1 SSVRA
6 LSKSG
11 QCRSFDADADG
22 IVLGEGAGVIVIKRL
37 DDAER
42 DGDRI
47 YAVLKGI
54 AGSSDGKSLGLTA
67 PRKEG
72 QVRALRRAYGC
83 TGVSPE
89 DVGLMEAHGTGTVV
103 GDRTELE
110 SMSEVFGA
118 ADDRVGNCA
127 LGSVKSNIGHTKC
140 AAGMA
145 SLIKVVLAL
154 HKKVLPPTLNIQKVN
169 SGYDREVSP
178 FSFLDRA
185 CSWVAQRRV
194 GALSAFGFGGTNF
207 HAVVE
212 EYRSM
217 DDPESGLEVWPA
229 ELFLFSGKTRGEA
242 MERVERLEE
251 VLESD
256 VPRNLRDLAAAVSL
270 DVAQGDR
277 VQAAVVARDVTDLQ
291 AKLALLKEDGGD
303 RPGVFLSS
311 EESAEVGKLAF
322 LFPGQGSQRVGML
335 GDLFVAFPQ
344 LSSLLDLGE
353 DWLDRIYPPQACSQE
368 DRREQEAAL
377 TDTRVAQPALGMCD
391 LAMARIFEEL
401 GLSADMHAGHSY
413 GELAA
418 LCVAGAIRAED
429 LLSISEARGRTIL
442 DVAGDDPGTMA
453 AVAGGAEEVA
463 EALDGIEGVVL
474 ANHNAP
480 RQTII
485 SGPTAS
491 VEAALERLA
500 QRQIG
505 ARKIPVACAFH
516 SEVVADAQ
524 QEFAAVLDQY
534 SIEPLLSEVWSNTT
548 ATPYPTDPAAVRS
561 LLAKQLASPVLFA
574 QQIEAMYEAGAR
586 VFVEVGPGRVLTG
599 LVGKILGDREHVSV
613 APGEGGLEPL
623 LLAVASLATSGVPID
638 ASSLF
643 RGRVYDRLDL
653 DHCVS
658 AKLSPL
664 TWKINGQ
671 RATPLFGEPPEG
683 AMLPV
688 TSPPVELVPTGS
700 PAAVVEDDKQKAVID
715 YLANLREMV
724 EAQRQVML
732 AYLGASEVKVV
743 AAEPVIEIDVD
754 EQTDSDQTEVASA
767 SEAAVDVGPMLLEIV
782 SERTGYPI
790 EMLDLDQDLESDLS
804 IDSIKRIEILGV
816 LNDRSGLAAK
826 LGGGDQDELVEE
838 LASIKTL
845 RGIIEWLERHAGDV
859 EEKQV
864 VTGPVVE
871 QASKEH
877 AEPLPDKVS
886 RFVFEIERVAPAQR
900 NGLVLSDKVIA
911 LTRDDSGI
919 AEVLAAVLEKAGA
932 RVHWASA
939 DTPIVEV
946 DGLVHLAS
954 LRSSGGPEEV
964 KALFRHAK
972 LAVGG
977 GAKWIIGVTGMGGLF
992 GRASNGSGRL
1002 GQGG

>member
-1 SSVRA
+1 
-6 LSKSG
+6 
-11 QCRSFDADADG
+11 
-22 IVLGEGAGVIVIKRL
+22 
-37 DDAER
+37 
-42 DGDRI
+42 
-47 YAVLKGI
+47 
-54 AGSSDGKSLGLTA
+54 
-67 PRKEG
+67 
-72 QVRALRRAYGC
+72 
-83 TGVSPE
+83 
-89 DVGLMEAHGTGTVV
+89 
-103 GDRTELE
+103 
-110 SMSEVFGA
+110 
-118 ADDRVGNCA
+118 
-127 LGSVKSNIGHTKC
+127 
-140 AAGMA
+140 
-145 SLIKVVLAL
+145 
-154 HKKVLPPTLNIQKVN
+154 
-169 SGYDREVSP
+169 
-178 FSFLDRA
+178 
-185 CSWVAQRRV
+185 
-194 GALSAFGFGGTNF
+194 
-207 HAVVE
+207 
-212 EYRSM
+212 
-217 DDPESGLEVWPA
+217 
-229 ELFLFSGKTRGEA
+229 
-242 MERVERLEE
+242 
-251 VLESD
+251 
-256 VPRNLRDLAAAVSL
+256 
-270 DVAQGDR
+270 
-277 VQAAVVARDVTDLQ
+277 
-291 AKLALLKEDGGD
+291 
-303 RPGVFLSS
+303 
-311 EESAEVGKLAF
+311 
-322 LFPGQGSQRVGML
+322 
-335 GDLFVAFPQ
+335 
-344 LSSLLDLGE
+344 
-353 DWLDRIYPPQACSQE
+353 
-368 DRREQEAAL
+368 
-377 TDTRVAQPALGMCD
+377 
-391 LAMARIFEEL
+391 
-401 GLSADMHAGHSY
+401 
-413 GELAA
+413 
-418 LCVAGAIRAED
+418 
-429 LLSISEARGRTIL
+429 
-442 DVAGDDPGTMA
+442 
-453 AVAGGAEEVA
+453 
-463 EALDGIEGVVL
+463 
-474 ANHNAP
+474 
-480 RQTII
+480 
-485 SGPTAS
+485 
-491 VEAALERLA
+491 
-500 QRQIG
+500 
-505 ARKIPVACAFH
+505 
-516 SEVVADAQ
+516 
-524 QEFAAVLDQY
+524 
-534 SIEPLLSEVWSNTT
+534 
-548 ATPYPTDPAAVRS
+548 
-561 LLAKQLASPVLFA
+561 
-574 QQIEAMYEAGAR
+574 
-586 VFVEVGPGRVLTG
+586 
-599 LVGKILGDREHVSV
+599 
-613 APGEGGLEPL
+613 
-623 LLAVASLATSGVPID
+623 VPID
-638 ASSLF
+638 ASALF
-643 RGRVYDRLDL
+643 RGRVCDHLDL

-754 EQTDSDQTEVASA
+754 EQADSDQAEVASA

-871 QASKEH
+871 QESKEH

-1002 GQGG
+1002 GQGGVSGLLKTLAKEYPKVRSRAIDVDPSEDANLLARIVVDEMLADDDDVVEVGYREGQRHVMKVVPDAHEMNGEGSAGESLGIDSLSRDAVVLVTGGARGITARVAIEIAQASRCHLELVGRTPLANRCEDPITAAAEDSIALKRLLIERRPEARLAEIEGEARKILAAREIRSTLRMIEEAGATVRYQSVDVRDGEVFGQFIESIYERHDRIDAVIHGAGVLEDKLIAHKTQESFDRVFDTKVSGAMTLADKLRDDVRVVVFFSSVSGAFGNRGQVDYAAANDVLDKLAHYLNERSTTRFLSVNWGPWDSVGMVSPELRAEYDRRGVGLISLSAGASSLIEELGRGSKEDAQVILMNADPAVMV